1 MPKLLPPDKAA
12 ILALP
17 PFEGLGPA
25 QIYLPG
31 SAAELDAAWTEL
43 SSQTHLG
50 FDTEAK
56 PVFVKGQL
64 SSGPDLVQ
72 FATAHKAYLFQLRAP
87 DCHALVRRLLA
98 APQIVKV
105 GFDLQQDQSQLQQ
118 RLGQPAAPVLDLVR
132 VFHRRGYPRT
142 IGIKSAVAIVF
153 GQRLLKSKRVTTSNW
168 SLPKLSSAQLVYAA
182 NDAHV
187 ALRVMLAMGLSSAE
201 WSL

>member
-25 QIYLPG
+25 QILMPG
-31 SAAELDAAWTEL
+31 TASELDAAWADL
-43 SSQTHLG
+43 STHTHLG

-56 PVFVKGQL
+56 PVFVKGQV

-72 FATAHKAYLFQLRAP
+72 FATATRAYLFPLRQP
-87 DCHALVRRLLA
+87 GCHDLVRQLLG
-98 APQIVKV
+98 APHIVKV
-105 GFDLQQDQSQLQQ
+105 GFDLQQDQTQLRQ
-118 RLGQPAAPVLDLVR
+118 RLGQPATPVLDLVR

-153 GQRLLKSKRVTTSNW
+153 GQRLVKSKRVTTSNW
-168 SLPKLSSAQLVYAA
+168 SLPTLSPAQQVYAA

-187 ALRVMLAMGLSSAE
+187 ALRVMQSMGLSPAE
-201 WSL
+201 QLL